1 MYYNLQSIA
10 NLLSMSVVTY
20 KYHLTMDS
28 GNKYAI
34 VVHLENNQE
43 IKVTCYIHGLF
54 YFDTT
59 NASTMET
66 PKDNI
71 TDNKAIEKSKI
82 SVTGYSFV
90 STVATNKEYLPNEK
104 LKERIMHNYYRK
116 G

>member
-1 MYYNLQSIA
+1 
-10 NLLSMSVVTY
+10 
-20 KYHLTMDS
+20 
-28 GNKYAI
+28 
-34 VVHLENNQE
+34 
-43 IKVTCYIHGLF
+43 
-54 YFDTT
+54 
-59 NASTMET
+59 MET